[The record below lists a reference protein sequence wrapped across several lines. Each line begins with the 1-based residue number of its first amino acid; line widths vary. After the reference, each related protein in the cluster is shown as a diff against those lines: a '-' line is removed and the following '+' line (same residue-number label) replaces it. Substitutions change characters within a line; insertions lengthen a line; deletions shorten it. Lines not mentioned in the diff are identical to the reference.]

1 MNKPSKT
8 KPEAASQ
15 GCCLK
20 GTPKER
26 QKLLAVGLQLYD
38 YDFCSEYDFLRKYFS
53 RILLKFQHN
62 YHYIFRI

>member
-1 MNKPSKT
+1 MKLTIKPKIKEIIDMNKPSKT

-26 QKLLAVGLQLYD
+26 QKLLAVGL
-38 YDFCSEYDFLRKYFS
+38 
-53 RILLKFQHN
+53 
-62 YHYIFRI
+62 

>member
-8 KPEAASQ
+8 KREAASQ

-26 QKLLAVGLQLYD
+26 KIAGCTPATLY
-38 YDFCSEYDFLRKYFS
+38 L
-53 RILLKFQHN
+53 
-62 YHYIFRI
+62 